1 MIAAGQTINVMPDWL
16 ALLAVVLALG
26 VAIVGL
32 ISVVVLVYRALSR
45 RSARGDRSALTVDHP
60 ARDWHPAPLSR
71 PGCGEEWRNP

>member
-45 RSARGDRSALTVDHP
+45 RSGRGDRS
-60 ARDWHPAPLSR
+60 
-71 PGCGEEWRNP
+71 G